1 MPTSIPTAYALPFSS
16 LLSAFDL
23 LLVLC
28 FYQFLVLFSFMGL
41 FVDLIALFCS
51 LFFFFFVSVKVPFFM
66 CFCMFSFAFTIC
78 QSFVCFLFVGWF
90 CSFFSSPSVPH
101 CLWGL
106 DAPARGWARATELGD
121 LSPGF

>member
-41 FVDLIALFCS
+41 SVDLIALFCC
-51 LFFFFFVSVKVPFFM
+51 LFFFFFGECES
-66 CFCMFSFAFTIC
+66 AFLY
-78 QSFVCFLFVGWF
+78 VFLHV
-90 CSFFSSPSVPH
+90 
-101 CLWGL
+101 
-106 DAPARGWARATELGD
+106 
-121 LSPGF
+121 